1 MKSGVTSLTQKAA
14 FTASDRHIYYFFKR
28 LLDIFF
34 SIIGLVICAPLFV
47 LIYLA
52 IRLESSGSPIFTQER
67 VGAFLDKVDGRQ
79 VWTQKHFNM
88 YKFRT
93 MRADASSKVH
103 QEFIKAYIAGD
114 EAKMAALQASQND
127 QEQKYKLQSDTRIT
141 RVGRFLRKTSLDELP
156 QLINVLIG
164 QMTLVGPRPPIPY
177 EVAMYSPEHHE
188 RLNAKQ
194 GITGYWQVSGRN
206 SISFEDMVKLDA
218 QYINDQSIL
227 LDLKIIFKT
236 FSEVFYKQKTA

>member
-1 MKSGVTSLTQKAA
+1 MKSGVTSLPQKAA
-14 FTASDRHIYYFFKR
+14 FLASDRHIYYFVKR
-28 LLDIFF
+28 VIDIFLSF
-34 SIIGLVICAPLFV
+34 IGLVVCAPLFA

-52 IRLESSGSPIFTQER
+52 IRLESSGNPIFTQER
-67 VGAFLDKVDGRQ
+67 VGTFLDKVDGRQ

-93 MRADASSKVH
+93 MRSNASSKIH
-103 QEFIKAYIAGD
+103 QDFIKAYIAGD
-114 EAKMAALQASQND
+114 EAKMASLQESQNE
-127 QEQKYKLQSDTRIT
+127 QEQKYKLQNDTRIT

-194 GITGYWQVSGRN
+194 GITGYWQVNGRN
-206 SISFEDMVKLDA
+206 STSFEDMVKLDA
-218 QYINDQSIL
+218 QYIHEQSIL
-227 LDLKIIFKT
+227 LDLKIIVKT
-236 FSEVFYKQKTA
+236 FSEIFYKQKTA